1 MKMCLLSIGDT
12 LKMCGICGEFRF
24 NKSQFDN
31 VKLTKLMDSIA
42 SRGNDSKGTYKEKNI
57 FLGHHRLS
65 IIDTSDK
72 SNQPMKINDL
82 VIIFNGVIY
91 NYKELRKNL
100 ITKGHIFNS
109 SGDTE
114 VIIRLYIEYGS
125 ECVNYLD
132 GVFSFAIYDTK
143 KNNLF
148 LARDR
153 IGIKPLYYTLD
164 NNEFRFSSSMNG
176 LINKNEKPQINPIA
190 LHYQFTLHSVV
201 PAPHTIISGIHKLEP
216 GHTLKITQSGESY
229 LNKYF
234 DINEVEIKNHKEQ
247 EITEHSTYLLKK
259 AVEKRLNI
267 ADVPVGILLSGGLD
281 SSLIT
286 ALAKKFKEQIDT
298 YSIGF
303 NTVNE
308 EVGNEFY
315 YSDLVA
321 KDFKTS
327 HVKYKIN
334 DDELFNNLDLV
345 ISNMSEPMFSQDS
358 SAFFLLSNRVSK
370 NNKVVLS
377 GQGADEV
384 FGGYFWYKQIMNEK
398 SLNEIDTLSKYY
410 FDRSFHNY
418 KNIVNN
424 KYVYSNYVHNDISR
438 AMNEMSPTLSTLDKV
453 FRLELSMFIIDDP
466 VKRVDNMTMSHALE
480 ARVPFLDIDLIT
492 YMLSIKGSDKIK
504 HTSKYYL
511 KKLSESFLKKEIIYR
526 DKFYFPVP
534 PLKIIEGKFYHYCKK
549 VLNTDAALNRDIYN
563 RKYIDRLLDEPN
575 TNYTNL
581 NGNELWHFTLLER
594 WLQLNVDV

>member
-1 MKMCLLSIGDT
+1 
-12 LKMCGICGEFRF
+12 MCGICGEFRF
-24 NKSQFDN
+24 NKSQFDD
-31 VKLTKLMDSIA
+31 VKLTKLMNSIA

-72 SNQPMKINDL
+72 SNQPMKINTL
-82 VIIFNGVIY
+82 VIVFNGVIY
-91 NYKELRKNL
+91 NYKKLRKNL
-100 ITKGHIFNS
+100 ISKGHVFNS

-125 ECVNYLD
+125 ECINYLD

-234 DINEVEIKNHKEQ
+234 DINEVEIKDHKEQ
-247 EITEHSTYLLKK
+247 EIIERSTYLLKK
-259 AVEKRLNI
+259 AVEKRVNI

-327 HVKYKIN
+327 HIKYKIN

-384 FGGYFWYKQIMNEK
+384 FGGYFWYEQIMNEK
-398 SLNEIDTLSKYY
+398 ILNEIDTLSKYY

-418 KNIVNN
+418 KNIINN
-424 KYVYSNYVHNDISR
+424 KYVDSNYVHDDISR
-438 AMNEMSPTLSTLDKV
+438 TMNEMNPSLSTLDKV

-492 YMLSIKGSDKIK
+492 FMLSVEGSNKIK
-504 HTSKYYL
+504 NTSKYYL
-511 KKLSESFLKKEIIYR
+511 KKLSEDLLKKEIIYR

-534 PLKIIEGKFYHYCKK
+534 PLKIIKDKFYDYCKK
-549 VLNTDAALNRDIYN
+549 VLNSDAALNRDTYN
-563 RKYIDRLLDEPN
+563 RKHIDRLLSAPN
-575 TNYTNL
+575 THFTNL

>member
-1 MKMCLLSIGDT
+1 
-12 LKMCGICGEFRF
+12 MCGICGEFRF
-24 NKSQFDN
+24 NKSQFDD

-91 NYKELRKNL
+91 NYKKLRKNL
-100 ITKGHIFNS
+100 ITKGHVFNS

-153 IGIKPLYYTLD
+153 IGIKPLYYTLE

-190 LHYQFTLHSVV
+190 LQYQFTLHSVV

-216 GHTLKITQSGESY
+216 GNTLKITQSGESY

-247 EITEHSTYLLKK
+247 EITERSTYLLKK

-308 EVGNEFY
+308 EAGNEFY

-321 KDFKTS
+321 KDFETS
-327 HVKYKIN
+327 HIKYNIS

-345 ISNMSEPMFSQDS
+345 ISNMSEPMFFQDS
-358 SAFFLLSNRVSK
+358 SAFFLLSNRVSV

-384 FGGYFWYKQIMNEK
+384 FGGYFWYEQIMNEK
-398 SLNEIDTLSKYY
+398 RLNEIDTLSKYY

-424 KYVYSNYVHNDISR
+424 KYVYSNYVHDDISR

>member
-1 MKMCLLSIGDT
+1 
-12 LKMCGICGEFRF
+12 MCGICGEFRF
-24 NKSQFDN
+24 NKSQFDD

-91 NYKELRKNL
+91 NYKKLRKNL
-100 ITKGHIFNS
+100 ISKGHVFNS

-125 ECVNYLD
+125 ECINYLD

-176 LINKNEKPQINPIA
+176 LINRNEKPQINPIA

-234 DINEVEIKNHKEQ
+234 DINEVEIKDYKEQ
-247 EITEHSTYLLKK
+247 EIIERSTYLLKK
-259 AVEKRLNI
+259 AVEKRVNI

-286 ALAKKFKEQIDT
+286 SLAKKFKEQIDT

-327 HVKYKIN
+327 HIKYKIN

-384 FGGYFWYKQIMNEK
+384 FGGYFWYEQIMNEK
-398 SLNEIDTLSKYY
+398 ILNEIDTLSKYY

-418 KNIVNN
+418 KNIINN
-424 KYVYSNYVHNDISR
+424 KYVGSNYVHDDISR
-438 AMNEMSPTLSTLDKV
+438 TMNEMNPSLSTLDKV

-492 YMLSIKGSDKIK
+492 FMLSVEGSSKIK
-504 HTSKYYL
+504 NTSKYYL
-511 KKLSESFLKKEIIYR
+511 KKLSEDFLKKEIIYR

-534 PLKIIEGKFYHYCKK
+534 PLKIIEDKFYDYCKK
-549 VLNTDAALNRDIYN
+549 VLNSDAALNRDIYN
-563 RKYIDRLLDEPN
+563 RKHIDRLLDEPN
-575 TNYTNL
+575 THFTNL

>member
-1 MKMCLLSIGDT
+1 
-12 LKMCGICGEFRF
+12 MCGICGEFRF

-234 DINEVEIKNHKEQ
+234 DINEVEIKHPKEQ
-247 EITEHSTYLLKK
+247 EITERSTYLLKK

-384 FGGYFWYKQIMNEK
+384 FGGYFWYEQIMNEK

>member
-1 MKMCLLSIGDT
+1 
-12 LKMCGICGEFRF
+12 
-24 NKSQFDN
+24 
-31 VKLTKLMDSIA
+31 MDSIA

-327 HVKYKIN
+327 HIKYKIN

>member
-1 MKMCLLSIGDT
+1 
-12 LKMCGICGEFRF
+12 MCGICGEFRF
-24 NKSQFDN
+24 NKSQFDD

-91 NYKELRKNL
+91 NYKKLRKNL
-100 ITKGHIFNS
+100 ISKGHVFNS

-125 ECVNYLD
+125 ECINYLD

-176 LINKNEKPQINPIA
+176 LINRNEKPQINPIA

-247 EITEHSTYLLKK
+247 EITERSTYLLKK

-327 HVKYKIN
+327 HIKYKIN

-384 FGGYFWYKQIMNEK
+384 FGGYFWYEQIMNEK

-418 KNIVNN
+418 KNIINN
-424 KYVYSNYVHNDISR
+424 KYVDSNYVHDDISR
-438 AMNEMSPTLSTLDKV
+438 TMNEMNPSLSTLDKV

-492 YMLSIKGSDKIK
+492 FMLSVEGSSKIK
-504 HTSKYYL
+504 NTSKYYL
-511 KKLSESFLKKEIIYR
+511 KKLSEDFLKKEIIYR

-534 PLKIIEGKFYHYCKK
+534 PLKIIEDKFYDYCKK
-549 VLNTDAALNRDIYN
+549 VLNSDAALNRDTYN
-563 RKYIDRLLDEPN
+563 RKHIDRLLSAPN
-575 TNYTNL
+575 THFTNL

>member
-1 MKMCLLSIGDT
+1 
-12 LKMCGICGEFRF
+12 MCGICGEFRF
-24 NKSQFDN
+24 NKSQFDD

-42 SRGNDSKGTYKEKNI
+42 SRGNDSKGTYKEENI

-91 NYKELRKNL
+91 NYKKLRKNL
-100 ITKGHIFNS
+100 ITKGHVFNS

-247 EITEHSTYLLKK
+247 EITERSTYLLKN

-303 NTVNE
+303 NTVNQ

-327 HVKYKIN
+327 HIKYKIN

-384 FGGYFWYKQIMNEK
+384 FGGYFWYEQIMNEK

-418 KNIVNN
+418 KNIINN
-424 KYVYSNYVHNDISR
+424 KYVYSNYVHDDISR
-438 AMNEMSPTLSTLDKV
+438 AMNEMNPTLSTLDKV
-453 FRLELSMFIIDDP
+453 FRLELSMFIVDDP

-504 HTSKYYL
+504 HASKYYL

-563 RKYIDRLLDEPN
+563 RKYINRLLDEPN

>member
-1 MKMCLLSIGDT
+1 
-12 LKMCGICGEFRF
+12 MCGICGEFRF

-321 KDFKTS
+321 KDFKTL

-384 FGGYFWYKQIMNEK
+384 FGGYFWYEQIMNEK

>member
-1 MKMCLLSIGDT
+1 
-12 LKMCGICGEFRF
+12 MCGICGEFKF
-24 NKSQFDN
+24 NKSQFDD
-31 VKLTKLMDSIA
+31 VRLTKLMDSIA

-91 NYKELRKNL
+91 NYKKLRKNL
-100 ITKGHIFNS
+100 ITKGHVFNS

-143 KNNLF
+143 NNNLF

-176 LINKNEKPQINPIA
+176 LINRNEKPQINPIA
-190 LHYQFTLHSVV
+190 LQYQFTLHSVV

-247 EITEHSTYLLKK
+247 EITERSTYLLKK

-327 HVKYKIN
+327 HIKYKIN

-358 SAFFLLSNRVSK
+358 SAFFLLSNRVSV

-384 FGGYFWYKQIMNEK
+384 FGGYFWYEQIMNEK

-424 KYVYSNYVHNDISR
+424 KYVYSNYVHDDISR

>member
-1 MKMCLLSIGDT
+1 
-12 LKMCGICGEFRF
+12 MCGICGEFRF

-100 ITKGHIFNS
+100 ITKGHFFNS

-164 NNEFRFSSSMNG
+164 NNAFRFSSSMNG

-190 LHYQFTLHSVV
+190 LQYQFMLHSVV

-334 DDELFNNLDLV
+334 DYELFNNLDLV

-492 YMLSIKGSDKIK
+492 FMLSVEGSSKIK
-504 HTSKYYL
+504 NTSKYYL
-511 KKLSESFLKKEIIYR
+511 KKLSEDFLKKEIIYR

-534 PLKIIEGKFYHYCKK
+534 PLKIIEGKFYDYCKK
-549 VLNTDAALNRDIYN
+549 VLNSDAALNRDTYN
-563 RKYIDRLLDEPN
+563 RKHIDRLLSAPN
-575 TNYTNL
+575 AHFTNL

>member
-1 MKMCLLSIGDT
+1 
-12 LKMCGICGEFRF
+12 MCGICGEFRF

-91 NYKELRKNL
+91 NYKKLRKNL

-384 FGGYFWYKQIMNEK
+384 FGGYFWYEQIMNEK

>member
-1 MKMCLLSIGDT
+1 
-12 LKMCGICGEFRF
+12 MCGICGEFRF
-24 NKSQFDN
+24 NKSQFDD

-91 NYKELRKNL
+91 NYKKLRKNL
-100 ITKGHIFNS
+100 ITKGHVFNS

-153 IGIKPLYYTLD
+153 IGIKPLYYTLE

-247 EITEHSTYLLKK
+247 EITERSTYLLKK

-327 HVKYKIN
+327 HIKYKIN

-384 FGGYFWYKQIMNEK
+384 FGGYFWYEQIMNEK
-398 SLNEIDTLSKYY
+398 ILNEIDTLSKYY

-424 KYVYSNYVHNDISR
+424 KYVYSNYVHDDISR
-438 AMNEMSPTLSTLDKV
+438 AMNEMSPALSTLDKV